1 VTPPKLSIA
10 LARRLALHAQ
20 GLALPIGRRRANGRD
35 VANVVARIGAL
46 QLDPVAPVARSP
58 LLVAHARLGMVED
71 EDIDDAAYTRR
82 FLFDAWAHEAS
93 LVHVDDIWLHRHV
106 QLRRRDGGMHPLVHE
121 FLDKNAEFVQDIL
134 AALRERGPLR
144 ASEIEH
150 DSVAEHWQHGYW
162 TDEVSA
168 RQTTAR
174 TLLSLWRA
182 GHIGVGARRG
192 QERLWD
198 VFDRCVPEGM
208 LDAVPEISVEAF
220 EQAATRRALRAL
232 GVARAPHVRN
242 HFLRGWVENT
252 QRILDE
258 APDVVEVRVEGSN
271 GRWYVHHDDLE
282 RAPQLEPGR
291 RTVALSP
298 FDNLICDRKRAAE
311 LFGLDHRLEI
321 YVPAKKRIWGYYVL
335 PILHGERFVA
345 RADLKLDGDTLQ
357 VLSLHHE
364 DGRPAKRAAQTALER
379 LAAWRGATL

>member
-1 VTPPKLSIA
+1 VTRPRLSIA
-10 LARRLALHAQ
+10 VARRLALHAQ
-20 GLALPIGRRRANGRD
+20 GLALPIARRRANGRD

-58 LLVAHARLGMVED
+58 LLVCHARLGLVAD

-93 LVHVDDIWLHRHV
+93 LVHVDDLWLHRHV

-121 FLDKNAEFVQDIL
+121 FLDKNVEFVQDVL
-134 AALRERGPLR
+134 GALRERGPLR

-162 TDEVSA
+162 TDEVSP
-168 RQTTAR
+168 RQTVAR

-182 GHIGVGARRG
+182 GYIGIGARRG

-198 VFDRCVPEGM
+198 LFERCLPEGM
-208 LDAVPEISVEAF
+208 LDTVPELSVEAF

-232 GVARAPHVRN
+232 GVAKAPHVRN
-242 HFLRGWVENT
+242 HFLRGVVADT

-258 APDVVEVRVEGSN
+258 APDIVEVRVEGAT
-271 GRWYVHHDDLE
+271 GTWYVHADDLD
-282 RAPQLEPGR
+282 RAPDLEPGR

-298 FDNLICDRKRAAE
+298 FDNLICDRKRTAE
-311 LFGLDHRLEI
+311 LFGLDHKLEI
-321 YVPAKKRIWGYYVL
+321 YVPRSKRKWGYYVL

-345 RADLKLDGDTLQ
+345 RADLKLEGDRLQ

-364 DGRPAKRAAQTALER
+364 DGRPAKRAVQTALER